1 MAHWVI
7 SDVGITGNSSKWTER
22 ITSENTEL

>member
-1 MAHWVI
+1 MVHRVI
-7 SDVGITGNSSKWTER
+7 SDSGITGNSSKWTER